1 MVIGLKWVWIFWIM
15 SGCILKNIVESKV
28 VKFFN
33 SCLLILNEKILFIF
47 NKVEL
52 KIVINILSRNW
63 WLKVWFKVNYVF
75 KIVNIGIKLWSRVEW
90 VIFVI
95 FKEKV

>member
-1 MVIGLKWVWIFWIM
+1 MNWVWSFWII

-28 VKFFN
+28 VKFFSN
-33 SCLLILNEKILFIF
+33 CLLILNEKILFIF

-52 KIVINILSRNW
+52 YIVINILSRNL

-75 KIVNIGIKLWSRVEW
+75 NIVNIGIKLWSIVEW
-90 VIFVI
+90 VMFVMV
-95 FKEKV
+95 KD